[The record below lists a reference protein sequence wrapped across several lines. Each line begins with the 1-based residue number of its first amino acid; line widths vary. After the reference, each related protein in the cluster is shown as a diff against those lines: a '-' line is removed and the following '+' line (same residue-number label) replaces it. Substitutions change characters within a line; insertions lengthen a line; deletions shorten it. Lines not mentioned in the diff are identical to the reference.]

1 MKRRAFIAF
10 LGGAA
15 TVPLAWPPAARAQR
29 VPHVGVLRPFGSPA
43 SDQAVEALRA
53 GLHDLGYDEGRN
65 IVLDIRYSGN
75 RPELLPALAAELAA
89 LKVNV
94 IVTYGPAGTKAA
106 KEASS
111 TIPIVMGRMDDAD
124 AQGFVASLSHPG
136 GNITGVSF
144 QSGDL
149 ATKWFE
155 LLKEVLPPGARIAA
169 LWDSAST
176 VNQTRLIEA
185 AAHTVGVDLFR
196 IDVREPG
203 DFQSALETARKE
215 GAKGIVLLAS
225 PMITGGMSKIAGIAA
240 AQGLA
245 AIYVYSAFAR
255 AGGLIGYG
263 PSEADPSFSYRRAA
277 FYVDKIL
284 KGGNPADIPVEQP
297 TRFEFTINL
306 KVAKTLGITIPATML
321 GRADEVIE

>member
-1 MKRRAFIAF
+1 MRRRDF
-10 LGGAA
+10 LGILSGGVVAL
-15 TVPLAWPPAARAQR
+15 PLAARAQSST
-29 VPHVGVLRPFGSPA
+29 PHVGVLRPFGSPG
-43 SDQAVEALRA
+43 SDEAVEALRA

-75 RPELLPALAAELAA
+75 RPETLLTLAAQLVA

-106 KEASS
+106 KEATG

-124 AQGFVASLSHPG
+124 AHGFVASLGHPG

-155 LLKEVLPPGARIAA
+155 LLKEVLPPGTRIAA
-169 LWDSAST
+169 LWDAGST
-176 VNQTRLIEA
+176 INQTRLIDA
-185 AAHTVGVDLFR
+185 AAHAVGVDLLR
-196 IDVREPG
+196 IDVQGPG
-203 DFQSALETARKE
+203 DFEGAMDAARKG
-215 GAKGIVLLAS
+215 GASGIVLLAS
-225 PMITGGMSKIAGIAA
+225 PMITGGMNRLAELAA
-240 AQGLA
+240 AQRLA
-245 AIYVYSAFAR
+245 AVYVYSAFAR

-263 PSEADPSFSYRRAA
+263 PSESDPSFSYRRAA
-277 FYVDKIL
+277 YYVDKIL
-284 KGGNPADIPVEQP
+284 KGANPAEMPVEQP
-297 TRFEFTINL
+297 TRFEFAVNL
-306 KVAKTLGITIPATML
+306 KVAKALGITIPATML

>member
-1 MKRRAFIAF
+1 MKRREFIAL
-10 LGGAA
+10 LGGAVV
-15 TVPLAWPPAARAQR
+15 VPYSARAQQI
-29 VPHVGVLRPFGSPA
+29 PHVGVLRPFGSPA
-43 SDQAVEALRA
+43 SDEAIAALRA

-65 IVLDIRYSGN
+65 IVLDIRYSSN
-75 RPELLPALAAELAA
+75 RPELLPALAAELVA

-124 AQGFVASLSHPG
+124 AQGFVASLGHPG

-155 LLKEVLPPGARIAA
+155 ILKEVLPPGTRIAA
-169 LWDSAST
+169 LWDAGST
-176 VNQTRLIEA
+176 INQTRLIEA
-185 AAHTVGVDLFR
+185 AARTVGVDLLR
-196 IDVREPG
+196 IDVRGPA
-203 DFQSALETARKE
+203 DFQPALETARKE
-215 GAKGIVLLAS
+215 GARGIVLLAS
-225 PMITGGMSKIAGIAA
+225 PMITGGMTEL
-240 AQGLA
+240 AQLASVHGLA
-245 AIYVYSAFAR
+245 AIYVYAAFAR

-263 PSEADPSFSYRRAA
+263 PSESDPSFSYRRAA
-277 FYVDKIL
+277 FYIDKIL
-284 KGGNPADIPVEQP
+284 KGANPAEMPVEQP
-297 TRFEFTINL
+297 TRFELAINL
-306 KVAKTLGITIPATML
+306 KAAKALGITIPATML

>member
-1 MKRRAFIAF
+1 MTRREFIGF
-10 LGGAA
+10 FGVAA
-15 TVPLAWPPAARAQR
+15 IGSPLAARAQSGLPR
-29 VPHVGVLRPFGSPA
+29 VGVLRPFGTPQ
-43 SDQAVEALRA
+43 SDEAVAALRA

-75 RPELLPALAAELAA
+75 RPELLPALAAELVA

-106 KEASS
+106 KEATS

-124 AQGFVASLSHPG
+124 AHGFVASLGRPG

-169 LWDSAST
+169 LWDAGST
-176 VNQTRLIEA
+176 INQTRLIEA

-196 IDVREPG
+196 IDVQNPG
-203 DFQSALETARKE
+203 DFEAAMRAARNG

-225 PMITGGMSKIAGIAA
+225 PLFTGGRTR
-240 AQGLA
+240 LA
-245 AIYVYSAFAR
+245 ELLSANRLASVYLYSAFAH

-284 KGGNPADIPVEQP
+284 KGANPADIPVEQP
-297 TRFEFTINL
+297 SRFEFTINL
-306 KVAKTLGITIPATML
+306 RTAKALGITIPATML